1 MKPRYDP
8 GNGMRCKGSE
18 VGNEKG
24 GKSER
29 WPRTTNITSHYST
42 AQQTNGMRIVI
53 VIVIVMVGGVSAT
66 WIVRHSCHVCVCAG
80 ALSTVHR

>member
-8 GNGMRCKGSE
+8 GNGMRCEGSE

-80 ALSTVHR
+80 ALSTVYR